1 MIIPAS
7 NICNLDQTSY
17 RNENWQTIKDG
28 HNDAKSIEDKR
39 IETSPKVISH
49 VNTGKSDSKQVTTG
63 KSDSKQVNTGKS
75 DSKQVNTGDHQLLTP
90 PDRCITLVKKTIQ

>member
-39 IETSPKVISH
+39 IETSPKVICH
-49 VNTGKSDSKQVTTG
+49 VNTGKSDSKQVT
-63 KSDSKQVNTGKS
+63 TGKS

-90 PDRCITLVKKTIQ
+90 PDRCITLVNKTIQ

>member
-39 IETSPKVISH
+39 IETSPKVICH
-49 VNTGKSDSKQVTTG
+49 
-63 KSDSKQVNTGKS
+63 VNTGKS